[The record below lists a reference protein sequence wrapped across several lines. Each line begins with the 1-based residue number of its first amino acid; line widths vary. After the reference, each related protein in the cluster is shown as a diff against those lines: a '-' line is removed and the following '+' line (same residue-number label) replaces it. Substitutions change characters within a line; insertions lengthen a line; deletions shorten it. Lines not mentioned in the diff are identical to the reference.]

1 MTYRDVIL
9 NALEKEKFETIIEFG
24 CGEGNN
30 LEAIKEK
37 FGVRVYGTDIDEERV
52 AQAKGRGLE
61 VWIDNVID
69 TKLPKGGYDI
79 AFTYATLIYLTD
91 EEAERAIKNML
102 RVAKKVIVIELH
114 SEKSNNWDE
123 SLSRVGNRNSRNYI
137 ELFKKLGKEVE
148 ITRIPKEVWAGT
160 SYHNYGYVI
169 KTI

>member
-9 NALEKEKFETIIEFG
+9 NELEKEKFETIIEFG

-37 FGVRVYGTDIDEERV
+37 FGVKVYGIDIDEEKV

-61 VWIDNVID
+61 VWTDNIID
-69 TKLPKGGYDI
+69 TQLQEKYDI

-91 EEAERAIKNML
+91 EEAERAIENML
-102 RVAKKVIVIELH
+102 RVANKVIVIELH
-114 SEKSNNWDE
+114 SERSNNWDE
-123 SLSRVGNRNSRNYI
+123 GLGRVGNRNSRNYI

-148 ITRIPKEVWAGT
+148 MTRIPKEVWAGT